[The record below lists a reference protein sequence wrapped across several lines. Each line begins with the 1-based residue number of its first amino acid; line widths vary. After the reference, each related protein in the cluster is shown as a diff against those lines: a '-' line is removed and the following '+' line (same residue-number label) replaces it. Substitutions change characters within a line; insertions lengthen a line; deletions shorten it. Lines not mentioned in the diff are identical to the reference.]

1 MKREATAEEF
11 RRWIKRMLE
20 EEGDTALLHRIYN
33 MLVTSMARRA

>member
-20 EEGDTALLHRIYN
+20 EEEDMTLLHRIYN
-33 MLVTSMARRA
+33 LLTMSLVKRA

>member
-20 EEGDTALLHRIYN
+20 EEGNTALLHRIYN
-33 MLVTSMARRA
+33 LLTMSLARRA

>member
-11 RRWIKRMLE
+11 RRWIREMLE
-20 EEGDTALLHRIYN
+20 EEGDIDLLHLIYN